1 MSAITTR
8 PVIQGVRLVV
18 NASSAVL
25 TAANVLKSTV
35 QGLTGAAKIT
45 YDSVTQTIDSNT
57 TSLQPAS
64 VLKQQSI
71 ALQQQMLTIAR
82 QNGLSEGETTQ
93 VTALA
98 TANLFRTSNPQ
109 ILQQAMQVLQ
119 SNPNA
124 ASLQAFDRQLLT
136 SHQSLF
142 TQQLVL
148 AAQSAALKVGFKDVR
163 VTNAPD
169 GTVRAIASD
178 DTGRTLI
185 TEIGTS
191 TDRPPTL
198 ATEIIGSNDES
209 CHEILDAYDR
219 ALEEAGVISG
229 TPERKFTGGICEL
242 TAAKEFIRQP
252 VKPKVTNT
260 TKKAKTTSQ
269 RRVIVPKR
277 QNQQF

>member
-8 PVIQGVRLVV
+8 PVIQSVQLVMTTG
-18 NASSAVL
+18 SALL
-25 TAANVLKSTV
+25 TAASVLKSTV
-35 QGLTGAAKIT
+35 QGLTGAAKIA
-45 YDSVTQTIDSNT
+45 YDRVTQTLDSNS

-71 ALQQQMLTIAR
+71 ALQQQVLTIAR
-82 QNGLSEGETTQ
+82 QSGLSEGETTQ

-98 TANLFRTSNPQ
+98 TANLFRTSSPQ
-109 ILQQAMQVLQ
+109 ILQQGMQVLQ
-119 SNPNA
+119 SNPNPA
-124 ASLQAFDRQLLT
+124 NLQAFDRQLLT

-148 AAQSAALKVGFKDVR
+148 AAQSAAVKVGFKDVR

-169 GTVRAIASD
+169 GTIRAIASD

-191 TDRPPTL
+191 IDRAPTL
-198 ATEIIGSNDES
+198 ATEIIGSSDES

-219 ALEEAGVISG
+219 ALEEAGVISD

-252 VKPKVTNT
+252 VKLKATNT
-260 TKKAKTTSQ
+260 TKPKTDSQ
-269 RRVIVPKR
+269 RRSVVPKR

>member
-8 PVIQGVRLVV
+8 PVVQSVQLVM
-18 NASSAVL
+18 NTGSAVL
-25 TAANVLKSTV
+25 TAASVLKSTV
-35 QGLTGAAKIT
+35 QGLTGAAKIA
-45 YDSVTQTIDSNT
+45 YDRVTQTLDSNS
-57 TSLQPAS
+57 TSIQSAS

-71 ALQQQMLTIAR
+71 ALQQRVLTIA
-82 QNGLSEGETTQ
+82 QQSGLSECETIQ

-98 TANLFRTSNPQ
+98 TAKLFRTNSPQ
-109 ILQQAMQVLQ
+109 ILQQGMQVLQ
-119 SNPNA
+119 SNLNSA
-124 ASLQAFDRQLLT
+124 GLQAFDRQLLI

-142 TQQLVL
+142 TQQLLLV
-148 AAQSAALKVGFKDVR
+148 AQSAAVKVGFKDVR

-191 TDRPPTL
+191 IDRPPTL
-198 ATEIIGSNDES
+198 ATEIIGSSDES

-229 TPERKFTGGICEL
+229 APERKFTGGICEL

-252 VKPKVTNT
+252 VKSKATNT
-260 TKKAKTTSQ
+260 TKPKTASH
-269 RRVIVPKR
+269 RRSVVPKR